1 MRINPAKLLVLLAAA
16 TTFAHAQ
23 SYVYDAAGR
32 LVRVAY
38 SAGGGVMYQYDDAD
52 NMTAVVPLSLPASPV
67 EVEVTRLSPSSA
79 RVSWQSSAS
88 ASGYVVERRRVGSD
102 IWEEVATLPST
113 ATTFIDPNLQAG
125 VEYVYRVS
133 AVGADG
139 RSAPS
144 AEAGFSGPLRPA
156 ISQGGVINGASFSA
170 GAPIAPGSIVS
181 IFGENIG
188 VRDGPTG
195 PETFRAEA
203 TTLPLPKSIGGYR
216 VLFNGVEAPVFFV
229 GGQADATA
237 AEEDAT
243 PNQTISG
250 QINAQAPWEIQ
261 PGVVDVEVRRESDGQ
276 VVASEPMAVNAAAV
290 SPAFFTFDFGPGR
303 AAAINVKVDAEDDV
317 INGSITQPAGAFPGI
332 ASQPAKLGGVVTL
345 FANGL
350 GPVEPEAVSGTNSLD
365 ALRSVTIPLRVFLG
379 AAEAQVL
386 FAGLTP
392 QFVALYQ
399 INIVIPLGA
408 VPGAAVP
415 IRISQGGVA
424 SRQDV
429 TIAIR
434 P

>member
-1 MRINPAKLLVLLAAA
+1 MQANTAKLLVLLIAAA
-16 TTFAHAQ
+16 ALAQAQ
-23 SYVYDAAGR
+23 SYRYDAAGR

-38 SAGGGVMYQYDDAD
+38 AAGGGVTYEYDDAD
-52 NMTAVVPLSLPASPV
+52 NMTAVVPLSLPAAPV
-67 EVEVTRLSPSSA
+67 EVEVTRLSPTSA
-79 RVSWQSSAS
+79 RVSWQSSPS
-88 ASGYVVERRRVGSD
+88 ASGYVVERRRVDSD
-102 IWEEVATLPST
+102 IWEEVATLPGS
-113 ATTFIDPNLQAG
+113 ATTFIDPNLQDG
-125 VEYVYRVS
+125 VDYAYRVS

-144 AEAGFSGPLRPA
+144 AETGFSGPRRPA

-188 VRDGPTG
+188 VRDGPSG
-195 PETFRAEA
+195 PETFSQSA
-203 TTLPLPKSIGGYR
+203 TALPLPKTIGGYR

-229 GGQADATA
+229 GGQAEAGVS
-237 AEEDAT
+237 EEGSAR
-243 PNQTISG
+243 NQTISG
-250 QINAQAPWEIQ
+250 QINAQAPWELD
-261 PGVVDVEVRRESDGQ
+261 PGAVDVEVQRESDGQ
-276 VVASEPMAVNAAAV
+276 IVASEPMSVNAAAV

-303 AAAINVKVDAEDDV
+303 VAAINLKVDEGDDV
-317 INGSITQPAGAFPGI
+317 INGSITQPAGAFPGV

-350 GPVEPEAVSGTNSLD
+350 GPVEPEAVSGNNSVD
-365 ALRSVTIPLRVFLG
+365 ALRAVTIPVRVFVG

-399 INIVIPLGA
+399 INIVIPPGA
-408 VPGAAVP
+408 VPGDAVP
-415 IRISQGGVA
+415 IRIEQGGVT
-424 SRQDV
+424 SRPDV
-429 TIAIR
+429 TISLR